1 MFENADA
8 FLFSFPWPVT
18 PLIILTLMVLIGVLS
33 YVSKKLTASGAVAAV
48 LLGFSVMWGLRIE
61 GIVLFLAF
69 FVLSNLA
76 GKLRKRQFSYGRK
89 VETKEGA
96 RDWAQVF
103 ANGLMAAV
111 ASLWFLFSASAVAIV
126 MFGAAVAEAFSDT
139 LAGEMGRLSRSR
151 PVSIITFRPV
161 DSGMSG
167 GVTAFGTMAGFAASA
182 FIATLWALF
191 FNIPGL
197 TLAASFVC
205 LGGFAGCITDSL
217 LGALVQV
224 LYRDKDG
231 NWSEKP
237 FDKAGNGN
245 TYVHG
250 IRWMDNDMVNFV
262 SNTFACVFA
271 TGLYLI
277 FG

>member
-1 MFENADA
+1 MFEKADA
-8 FLFSFPWPVT
+8 FIFSFPWPFAPLAILGLMAVT
-18 PLIILTLMVLIGVLS
+18 GVVS
-33 YVSKKLTASGAVAAV
+33 YMGRKLTASGAFAAV

-61 GIVLFLAF
+61 GIVLFLTF

-76 GKLRKRQFSYGRK
+76 GKLRKHQFSYGRK

-111 ASLWFLFSASAVAIV
+111 AALWFLFSANEVAIV

-139 LAGEMGRLSRSR
+139 IAGEMGRLSRQR

-167 GVTAFGTMAGFAASA
+167 GVTAFGTMAGFASSA
-182 FIATLWALF
+182 LIATLWALF
-191 FNIPGL
+191 FRIPNRSLG
-197 TLAASFVC
+197 ASFVC
-205 LGGFAGCITDSL
+205 LAGFAGCITDSL
-217 LGALVQV
+217 LGALCQA
-224 LYRDKDG
+224 LYKDKDG

-237 FDKAGNGN
+237 FDKAGNEN
-245 TYVHG
+245 TYIRG

>member
-1 MFENADA
+1 
-8 FLFSFPWPVT
+8 
-18 PLIILTLMVLIGVLS
+18 
-33 YVSKKLTASGAVAAV
+33 
-48 LLGFSVMWGLRIE
+48 
-61 GIVLFLAF
+61 
-69 FVLSNLA
+69 
-76 GKLRKRQFSYGRK
+76 
-89 VETKEGA
+89 
-96 RDWAQVF
+96 
-103 ANGLMAAV
+103 
-111 ASLWFLFSASAVAIV
+111 

-139 LAGEMGRLSRSR
+139 MAGEMGRLSRSR

-161 DSGMSG
+161 DSGISG

-182 FIATLWALF
+182 FIATLWALL
-191 FNIPGL
+191 FNIPNL
-197 TLAASFVC
+197 SLAASFVC

-237 FDKAGNGN
+237 FDRAGNEN

>member
-1 MFENADA
+1 MFEKADVA
-8 FLFSFPWPVT
+8 FFSLPWPSA
-18 PLIILTLMVLIGVLS
+18 PLIILGIMLIAGTLA
-33 YVSKKLTASGAVAAV
+33 YAFHKLTVSGTLAAV

-61 GIVLFLAF
+61 GIVLFLTF

-76 GKLRKRQFSYGRK
+76 GKLRKHQFSYGRK
-89 VETKEGA
+89 VDTKEGA
-96 RDWAQVF
+96 RDWSQVF
-103 ANGLMAAV
+103 ANGLMAALS
-111 ASLWFLFSASAVAIV
+111 SLWYLFSSNEVALV

-139 LAGEMGRLSRSR
+139 IAGEMGRISRSR

-191 FNIPGL
+191 FKTPGAA
-197 TLAASFVC
+197 TGASFIC
-205 LGGFAGCITDSL
+205 LAGFAGCIIDSL

-224 LYRDKDG
+224 LYKDREG

-237 FDKAGNGN
+237 FDSAGNAN
-245 TYVHG
+245 SYVRG

-277 FG
+277 FE

>member
-1 MFENADA
+1 MFEKANVL
-8 FLFSFPWPVT
+8 LFSLPWPLA
-18 PLIILTLMVLIGVLS
+18 PLAIFLLMGIIGVIAYAS
-33 YVSKKLTASGAVAAV
+33 HKLTVSGALAAV

-61 GIVLFLAF
+61 GIVLFLVF

-76 GKLRKRQFSYGRK
+76 GKLRKHQISYGRK

-96 RDWAQVF
+96 RDWSQVF
-103 ANGLMAAV
+103 ANGLMAAI
-111 ASLWFLFSASAVAIV
+111 ASLWYLFSSNEVALV
-126 MFGAAVAEAFSDT
+126 MFGASIAEAFSDT
-139 LAGEMGRLSRSR
+139 LAGEMGRISRSR

-167 GVTAFGTMAGFAASA
+167 GVTAFGTMSGFAASA
-182 FIATLWALF
+182 FIATLWALLF
-191 FNIPGL
+191 KNPHTQAG
-197 TLAASFVC
+197 ASFIC
-205 LGGFAGCITDSL
+205 LAGFAGCIIDSL

-224 LYRDKDG
+224 LYKDKEG

-237 FDKAGNGN
+237 FDKDGNSN
-245 TYVHG
+245 SYIHG
-250 IRWMDNDMVNFV
+250 IKWMDNDMVNFV

-277 FG
+277 FE

>member
-1 MFENADA
+1 MFESANV
-8 FLFSFPWPVT
+8 FLFSFPWPVA
-18 PLIILTLMVLIGVLS
+18 PLIILAIMVLIGVLS
-33 YVSKKLTASGAVAAV
+33 YVSGKLTASGAVAAV
-48 LLGFSVMWGLRIE
+48 LLGFSVMWGLGIE
-61 GIVLFLAF
+61 GIVLFLVF

-76 GKLRKRQFSYGRK
+76 GRLRKRQFSYGRK

-96 RDWAQVF
+96 RDWAQVL

-111 ASLWFLFSASAVAIV
+111 ASLWFLFSASSVSIV

-161 DSGMSG
+161 DSGISG

-191 FNIPGL
+191 FSIPNL
-197 TLAASFVC
+197 PLAASFVC

-217 LGALVQV
+217 LGALVQA

-237 FDKAGNGN
+237 FDKAGNAN
-245 TYVHG
+245 TYIRG
-250 IRWMDNDMVNFV
+250 IKWMDNDMVNFV
-262 SNTFACVFA
+262 ANTFACVFA